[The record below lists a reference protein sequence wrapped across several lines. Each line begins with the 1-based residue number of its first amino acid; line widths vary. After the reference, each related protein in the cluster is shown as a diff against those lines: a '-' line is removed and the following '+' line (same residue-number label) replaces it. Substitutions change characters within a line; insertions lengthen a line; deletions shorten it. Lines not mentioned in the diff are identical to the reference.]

1 MGAASPCSRKV
12 VVNKRPTINF
22 DGSLV
27 TRFILV
33 DHTAANM
40 PTGHIHIGYSQELDA
55 LESGRHQIHPPLIG
69 KKTNGFVIKAVFIQP
84 VGPPPSQG
92 PPILIRAHEEMAEI
106 VDTMLGHRH
115 LRHRSEERRVGKEC
129 VSTCRSRW
137 SPYH

>member
-1 MGAASPCSRKV
+1 MGYAQ
-12 VVNKRPTINF
+12 
-22 DGSLV
+22 D
-27 TRFILV
+27 
-33 DHTAANM
+33 
-40 PTGHIHIGYSQELDA
+40 LDD

-115 LRHRSEERRVGKEC
+115 LRHLDTDISCLRSEEHTSELQSLMRISYAVFCLKKK
-129 VSTCRSRW
+129 THNTQ
-137 SPYH
+137 PINT